1 MRRRTFTSFVAL
13 SAVVVAGA
21 CSEQTTETGGSTG
34 ADASTTT
41 VAKVVQ
47 DCSEVDTIVECLP
60 EGSFLADLVP
70 EVATPA
76 DGTPIKIGTINQ
88 DTGAAGAFPELT
100 IADRVAFEFIN
111 SELGGLDGHPLE
123 LVACDTAFDP
133 QKSLACAQQMVDEDV
148 VAVIGG
154 IDIWGDG
161 IEVLENNG
169 IPYVGGIPVS
179 FNAARSPVSFQFSGG
194 IWGAVL
200 GEASYAV
207 NDLDA
212 DSIVIIHAE
221 FPPITDA
228 ADYGKRYLDSI
239 GVDYEIITVQPIG
252 ADMVAAMN
260 QAAKS
265 EPDAIIAL
273 TADSGCVPTIQTAEQ
288 LGLDA
293 TLLLTGA
300 CAAPNIIESAG
311 DDAVEGLVFNLEADL
326 DPDTPDNAL
335 YQAIADKYG
344 PEFGYES
351 QGAGTVSFRAVMNLY
366 AILRE
371 IGAADLTPEAILAAM
386 RATVD
391 QPSFFGH
398 PYTCDGQQL
407 AGLPALCAP
416 QQTLGKLEGG
426 AITQV
431 TDWIDVGPLVP
442 TA

>member
-1 MRRRTFTSFVAL
+1 MRHRIITSFVAL
-13 SAVVVAGA
+13 AAVTVAGA
-21 CSEQTTETGGSTG
+21 CSEKTTNTGGS
-34 ADASTTT
+34 DASTTT
-41 VAKVVQ
+41 LPAVVK
-47 DCSEVDTIVECLP
+47 DCGEVDTIVECLP
-60 EGSFLADLVP
+60 AGSMLADLVP

-100 IADRVAFEFIN
+100 VADKVAFEFIN

-123 LVACDTAFDP
+123 LVPCDTAFDP
-133 QKSLACAQQMVDEDV
+133 NKSLACAQQMVDEGV
-148 VAVIGG
+148 VAVVGG

-200 GEASYAV
+200 GEANYAV
-207 NDLDA
+207 ETLGA

-228 ADYGKRYLDSI
+228 AEYGKRYLDSV
-239 GVDYEIITVQPIG
+239 GVDYQIITVPPIG

-260 QAAKS
+260 QAAES

-273 TADSGCVPTIQTAEQ
+273 TADSGCVPTIRTAQQ
-288 LGLDA
+288 LELEA
-293 TLLLTGA
+293 TLMLTGA

-311 DDAVEGLVFNLEADL
+311 EDAVEGLIFNLEADL
-326 DPDTPDNAL
+326 DAEAPDSAL

-344 PEFGYES
+344 PEFDYEP

-366 AILRE
+366 AIVRE
-371 IGAADLTPEAILAAM
+371 IGAEDLTSDAILEAF

-407 AGLPALCAP
+407 PELPALCAP

-426 AITQV
+426 VVTQV
-431 TDWIDVGPLVP
+431 TDWIDIGPLVP
-442 TA
+442 AA